1 MLTTS
6 FQKVLPIACLCMALP
21 ALAQT
26 GAKNGEWRSY
36 GGDTANTRYSA
47 LDQIN
52 AGNFNKLEMAW
63 HFRTENPGPR
73 PEFNLEGTPLMANG
87 VVYATAGTRRAVI
100 ALDGATGEL
109 LWVHGEPEGERGR
122 NAPRQLSGRGL
133 SYWSDGRE
141 ERVLYVT
148 PGYRLVALSAKTGVP
163 VAGFGKNGIVDLKED
178 DDQVIDPV
186 TGEVG
191 LHSAP
196 VVAGDTIIVGAAH
209 RSGGVP
215 KSKNNIKGF

>member
-6 FQKVLPIACLCMALP
+6 FRRVLPIASLCLALP

-36 GGDTANTRYSA
+36 GGDTANPRYSA

-52 AGNFNKLEMAW
+52 AGNFNNLQMAW
-63 HFRTENPGPR
+63 HFRTENLGPR

-122 NAPRQLSGRGL
+122 SAPRQLSGRGL
-133 SYWSDGRE
+133 SYWTDGRE
-141 ERVLYVT
+141 E
-148 PGYRLVALSAKTGVP
+148 
-163 VAGFGKNGIVDLKED
+163 
-178 DDQVIDPV
+178 
-186 TGEVG
+186 
-191 LHSAP
+191 
-196 VVAGDTIIVGAAH
+196 
-209 RSGGVP
+209 
-215 KSKNNIKGF
+215 